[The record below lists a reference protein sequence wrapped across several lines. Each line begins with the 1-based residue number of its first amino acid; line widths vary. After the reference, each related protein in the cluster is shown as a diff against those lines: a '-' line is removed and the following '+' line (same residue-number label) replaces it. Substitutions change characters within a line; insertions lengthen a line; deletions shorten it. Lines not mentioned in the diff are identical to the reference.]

1 MNRSESLKRWQCIAD
16 GALEDP
22 EGFEFDVLHAW
33 IREIAVKVLAADSR
47 AAADRSGALVS
58 AVGLSGRAVALE
70 PLREQLEVVDEFP
83 FNDEHGNERPPQ
95 RGERM
100 RNLIA
105 IVRAS
110 GLVDDEATDDEIRK
124 QLERL
129 LPARS

>member
-1 MNRSESLKRWQCIAD
+1 MNRSESLKRWQRIAA

-22 EGFEFDVLHAW
+22 EGSEFDVLHAW
-33 IREIAVKVLAADSR
+33 IREIAAKVVAADSCP
-47 AAADRSGALVS
+47 AADRSGALVS
-58 AVGLSGRAVALE
+58 AVGLSGKAAALE
-70 PLREQLEVVDEFP
+70 PLREQMEVVDEFS
-83 FNDEHGNERPPQ
+83 FHDEHGNERPPL

-110 GLVDDEATDDEIRK
+110 GLVDDEATPDEIRK

-129 LPARS
+129 LPAKS